1 MKKFLKFIL
10 FLIGFPALLAFV
22 AWKSLTVLEEGATYT
37 FWPYVGIILA
47 GVFFI
52 AYFITF
58 LVTGRKAKKNAGN
71 RKKVMA
77 QVVTLMI
84 VAFVFTAGIWI
95 VVDIPLPD
103 ILSDATSGTITF
115 DKLREDYDDQAEQN
129 GLLIDNFVKWNYENG
144 NLNQDVTLDEWLERG
159 WSDPAV
165 QDLISVNFKSMDQ
178 NGYATFRGPW
188 INLADDD
195 RLTIP
200 VLVHLIINKR
210 EFNEELDFIL
220 NYEMYPNLV
229 KTEGNPSD
237 YVDELRPLTDE
248 EKELLVKWSILD
260 MQGTPMN
267 IELAL
272 GSIVINEETGE
283 TVGDLIGSLK
293 DVLGGAFES
302 IATQLVPVLTVL
314 NDAVASDALAG
325 TPIYIGLDLTEFLET
340 GNLGLNIS
348 STVQARGM
356 WDYKKS
362 AWLNSNHLLFAV
374 ISVFPA
380 RQWLYIWGAVVIFAS
395 LAIGAIRLKEYGG
408 AAEDTR
414 TKDDV
419 IPADR
424 EEAYNAIDYSAIDA
438 EATKGMSPY
447 ERTYYYAYKRRT
459 RVE

>member
-1 MKKFLKFIL
+1 
-10 FLIGFPALLAFV
+10 
-22 AWKSLTVLEEGATYT
+22 
-37 FWPYVGIILA
+37 
-47 GVFFI
+47 
-52 AYFITF
+52 
-58 LVTGRKAKKNAGN
+58 
-71 RKKVMA
+71 
-77 QVVTLMI
+77 
-84 VAFVFTAGIWI
+84 
-95 VVDIPLPD
+95 
-103 ILSDATSGTITF
+103 
-115 DKLREDYDDQAEQN
+115 
-129 GLLIDNFVKWNYENG
+129 
-144 NLNQDVTLDEWLERG
+144 
-159 WSDPAV
+159 
-165 QDLISVNFKSMDQ
+165 
-178 NGYATFRGPW
+178 
-188 INLADDD
+188 
-195 RLTIP
+195 
-200 VLVHLIINKR
+200 
-210 EFNEELDFIL
+210 
-220 NYEMYPNLV
+220 
-229 KTEGNPSD
+229 
-237 YVDELRPLTDE
+237 
-248 EKELLVKWSILD
+248 